1 LSCPNRSKGLA
12 IEGHH
17 EPGPSDMKKIEAVI
31 KPHKIEDVRSA
42 LAALGIMGLTAWEVR
57 GFGRQKGHQELYRGS
72 EYQVNFMP
80 KVRLEIV
87 VVDDRVEDVV
97 KAITEGAQ
105 TGTIGDGKVFVLNVE
120 QAVRI
125 RTGEVNEEA
134 L

>member
-1 LSCPNRSKGLA
+1 
-12 IEGHH
+12 
-17 EPGPSDMKKIEAVI
+17 KIEAVI

-42 LAALGIMGLTAWEVR
+42 LASLGIMGLTAWEVR

-87 VVDDRVEDVV
+87 ITDDRVGDVV
-97 KAITEGAQ
+97 KAITESAQ
-105 TGTIGDGKVFVLNVE
+105 TGTIGDGKIFVLNVE

-125 RTGEVNEEA
+125 RTGEKDDEA

>member
-1 LSCPNRSKGLA
+1 
-12 IEGHH
+12 
-17 EPGPSDMKKIEAVI
+17 MKKIEAVI

-42 LAALGIMGLTAWEVR
+42 LASLGIMGLTAWEVR

-87 VVDDRVEDVV
+87 VTDDQVGDVL
-97 KAITEGAQ
+97 KAITESAQ
-105 TGTIGDGKVFVLNVE
+105 TGTIGDGKIFVVPIE
-120 QAVRI
+120 QAIRI
-125 RTGEVNEEA
+125 RTGEQNEEA